1 MKVMCFILAL
11 LIPLSTAYAEW
22 TLNNEQSRLSFMSI
36 KKGDMAEVHRFKRLQ
51 GTVNKD
57 GIVTIEINL
66 SSVDTPVAVR
76 DQRMQQMLFETQVF
90 PLAVIKT
97 KIDLASILSLT
108 PGVITKENVEAVV
121 SLHGEDKKLPIEVIV
136 TRLSERKIL
145 VASYKPVILNASD
158 FKLSKGVEALPTVV
172 GLSSISMAVPVS
184 FILTFDA
191 V

>member
-1 MKVMCFILAL
+1 MKIICFFLAL
-11 LIPLSTAYAEW
+11 LIPLSTAHAEW
-22 TLNNEQSRLSFMSI
+22 TLINEQSRLSFISI
-36 KKGDMAEVHRFKRLQ
+36 KKADVAEVHRVKRLQ
-51 GTVNKD
+51 GTVDNN
-57 GIVTIEINL
+57 GIVNLEINL
-66 SSVDTPVAVR
+66 SSVDTPVVVR
-76 DQRMQQMLFETQVF
+76 DQRMQRMLFETQVF

-158 FKLSKGVEALPTVV
+158 FKLSKGVEALPTVA